1 MTPPA
6 EVSDDSEVSDTRAQ
20 LSCMLV
26 ATFSVFDG
34 ADSQAAMS
42 SSTELQNQPAGSSG
56 SLLGSW
62 LPWLGS
68 SSKASAS
75 DTSPAQQP
83 PAAQSGASDHQP
95 EFSEQQQGDAVDL
108 TGQWEKDTAA
118 SDMDAY
124 ARQVEMLH
132 MSR

>member
-1 MTPPA
+1 MHK
-6 EVSDDSEVSDTRAQ
+6 
-20 LSCMLV
+20 LCCMLV

-34 ADSQAAMS
+34 ADLQAAMS
-42 SSTELQNQPAGSSG
+42 SSTESQNQPAASFG

-83 PAAQSGASDHQP
+83 PAAQSGASDDQP
-95 EFSEQQQGDAVDL
+95 GLSEQQQGDAVDL

-124 ARQVEMLH
+124 VRQVEMLH